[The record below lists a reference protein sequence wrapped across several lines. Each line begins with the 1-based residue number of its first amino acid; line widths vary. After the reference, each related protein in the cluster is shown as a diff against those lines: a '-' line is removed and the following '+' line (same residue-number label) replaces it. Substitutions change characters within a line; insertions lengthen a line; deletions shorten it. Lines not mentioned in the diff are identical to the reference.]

1 MTAKERLAL
10 CYSLLIE
17 HINQFTNEELKKYA
31 TSHLMAAGMPCPI
44 ELDWFPSDSEDNFF
58 KQSKEHQGYWNQ
70 QPPIKYY
77 LNKYGFRSD
86 EFSEEECRESITFIG
101 CSNTVGL
108 GIHKEDTWTARV
120 AKELNL
126 REINLGICAGSTD
139 SAFRVYN
146 EWQPIHKSKI
156 TCFLLPPTN
165 RMEIVDR
172 GGNWLN
178 IGHWSTKVKWL
189 SDEMLVSLLDDTL
202 NEVRVDRNTAAIKHI
217 ANETDSKLIILPY
230 TEKIDLARDN
240 LHGGKNTHKN
250 MAKNF
255 LEEINK

>member
-1 MTAKERLAL
+1 MTAKV
-10 CYSLLIE
+10 SD
-17 HINQFTNEELKKYA
+17 HINPFTNKEGKKYA
-31 TSHLMAAGMPCPI
+31 TSHFMNSGILCPI
-44 ELDWFPSDSEDNFF
+44 ELDWFPSDSLDNFF

-70 QPPIKYY
+70 QPPIKYS

-86 EFSEEECRESITFIG
+86 DFPEEECRDSITFIG
-101 CSNTVGL
+101 CSNTVGV

-126 REINLGICAGSTD
+126 REINLGICAGSSD

-156 TCFLLPPTN
+156 TCFLLPPSN
-165 RMEIVDR
+165 RMEMVDPT
-172 GGNWLN
+172 GIWLN
-178 IGHWSTKVKWL
+178 VGHWAKKDEWL

-217 ANETDSKLIILPY
+217 ANETDSKLIVLPY
-230 TEKIDLARDN
+230 TGKVDLARDN
-240 LHGGKNTHKN
+240 IHGGKNFHKN

-255 LEEINK
+255 LDRIQNG

>member
-1 MTAKERLAL
+1 MTAKVSN
-10 CYSLLIE
+10 Y
-17 HINQFTNEELKKYA
+17 INPFTNKEGKKYA
-31 TSHLMAAGMPCPI
+31 TTHFLTYKITCPI
-44 ELDWFPSDSEDNFF
+44 ELDWFPSDSLDNFF
-58 KQSKEHQGYWNQ
+58 KQRKEHQGYWNQ

-86 EFSEEECRESITFIG
+86 DFPEEECRDSITFIG
-101 CSNTVGL
+101 CSNTVGV
-108 GIHKEDTWTARV
+108 GIHKEDTWPARV

-126 REINLGICAGSTD
+126 REINLGICAGSSD

-156 TCFLLPPTN
+156 TCFLLPPSN
-165 RMEIVDR
+165 RIEMVDPT
-172 GGNWLN
+172 GDWAN
-178 IGHWSTKVKWL
+178 IGHWSKKQEWL

-217 ANETDSKLIILPY
+217 ANETDSKLIVLPY
-230 TEKIDLARDN
+230 TGKVDLARDN
-240 LHGGKNTHKN
+240 IHGGKNFHKN

-255 LEEINK
+255 LDRIQNG